1 LLEALMKQTLMF
13 RFTCLF
19 ALTLTLAGCA
29 GEAEQSAQSAP
40 ISVDVQSVQAVA
52 QVPTARLVG
61 RLSAS
66 RSAEVRARVE
76 GILLSR
82 EYREGSDVEAGA
94 LLFRIDP
101 APLQAAAAE
110 ATARLQRARAE
121 RSNAA
126 ALAERVLDLAKRGV
140 ASAQS
145 RDDAQAALRIAD
157 AGLAE
162 ATATLQRAQL
172 DLSYTRVSAPISG
185 RAGRAEVS
193 EGALVGS
200 DTATLLTHIEQIDPL
215 YVDTTVPASEW
226 ATLRTVLA
234 GGAAPEV
241 RIQDADG
248 RSLGKLATVEFAD
261 LAADP
266 ATGVIA
272 LRATLPNP
280 ERQLLPGM
288 FVRIEADLPTVPD
301 AILIEAGAILRDAR
315 GSYVYVIG
323 EGDKAERREVVLGE
337 QDGARWRVLEGLQP
351 ADRLIVSALQRLRPG
366 LPVKAVEA
374 TP

>member
-19 ALTLTLAGCA
+19 ALTLTIAGCT

-40 ISVDVQSVQAVA
+40 ISVDVQIVQAVA

-121 RSNAA
+121 
-126 ALAERVLDLAKRGV
+126 LAERVLDLAKRGV